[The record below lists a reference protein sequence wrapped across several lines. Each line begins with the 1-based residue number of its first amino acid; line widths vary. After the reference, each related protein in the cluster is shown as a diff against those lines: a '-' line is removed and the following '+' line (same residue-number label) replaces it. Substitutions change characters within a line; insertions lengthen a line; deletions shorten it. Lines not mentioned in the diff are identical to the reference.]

1 MSSAQRDPGHDS
13 REKMI
18 ADAAYFR
25 AEQRGFQNGDPL
37 KDWLQ
42 AEAEVDARLRRSG
55 GKDYVQELDEKLAI
69 VNEKLRTFRKKVS
82 GMKIDVREEWT
93 YDVDKLAKLRDRFK
107 KRLKEIQAQGE
118 LASEKSKAQAD
129 KIWQEISGL
138 IDRVSARKSGR
149 GR

>member
-1 MSSAQRDPGHDS
+1 
-13 REKMI
+13 MI

-25 AEQRGFQNGDPL
+25 AEQRGFQGGDPL
-37 KDWLQ
+37 RDWLQ

-55 GKDYVQELDEKLAI
+55 GKDHVAELDEKLAI

-82 GMKIDVREEWT
+82 GMKTDVREEWA
-93 YDVDKLAKLRDRFK
+93 YDVDKLAKLRDRFR

-118 LASEKSKAQAD
+118 LATEKSKAQAD

-149 GR
+149 SR